1 MTTLFTESPPAT
13 DSTVAQPSAMVP
25 RRRVRGPLHYFKRTP
40 VALVVVLLLVIEI
53 YPLFWMFINS
63 LKSSQEFISAPSW
76 ALPTEWRWD
85 NYAVAWEAGNL
96 ATTVRNSLLA
106 TVPSLLLI
114 VLLGVAAGFALEV
127 MVWKGRNAVLL
138 TVLAGIMVPGQMIL
152 LPLFTI
158 YYNIHLTGSLW
169 PLIIT
174 YVGHGLPLTIFMM
187 ATYFRAIPREI
198 FEASTIDGASII
210 RSFFSIGFPMVRNA
224 VVTVALVQFFLI
236 WNDLLF
242 AITFANRKELN
253 TVQAGLLSFSGEY
266 GQLDYG
272 PLFAAICIT
281 VGGILALYL
290 FLNQRIMA
298 GLAAG
303 AVKG

>member
-1 MTTLFTESPPAT
+1 MTTLLT
-13 DSTVAQPSAMVP
+13 DEMIAQPTVMAPPS
-25 RRRVRGPLHYFKRTP
+25 RSRGPQYYFTRIWIAIV
-40 VALVVVLLLVIEI
+40 VALLLLIEI

-63 LKSSQEFISAPSW
+63 LKSSQEFISSPSW
-76 ALPTEWRWD
+76 ALPTEWHWE
-85 NYAVAWEAGNL
+85 NYTVAWDQGDL
-96 ATTVRNSLLA
+96 ATTIRNSLLA
-106 TVPSLLLI
+106 TIPSLILI

-127 MVWKGRNAVLL
+127 MVWKGRNTVLL
-138 TVLAGIMVPGQMIL
+138 LVLAGIMVPGQMIL

-158 YYNIHLTGSLW
+158 YFNIHLTGSLW
-169 PLIIT
+169 PLIFT
-174 YVGHGLPLTIFMM
+174 YDGHGLPLTIFMM

-198 FEASTIDGASII
+198 FEASTIDGASIL

-224 VVTVALVQFFLI
+224 IVTVALVQFFLI

-242 AITFANRKELN
+242 ALTFANRRDLN
-253 TVQAGLLSFSGEY
+253 TVQVGLLSFSGEY

-281 VGGILALYL
+281 VGGILVLYL
-290 FLNQRIMA
+290 FLNQRIIQ